1 MDDVKTKKFNKF
13 QELFFPIYGY
23 ELKKFIPMSLL
34 MFMIVFIYGLVRS
47 LKDYFIHYNTN
58 LWIGAKPEETAV
70 LISALKLWFVLPCAF
85 LMVMAFTALL
95 NKFGSTKAFY
105 ITISAFMLFYLI
117 YGYVVY
123 PNLNLF
129 VVSEEQITKITSSVP
144 IFFRAFLTCLAN
156 WPLTLFYIISEL
168 WGTTAISFLFWQF
181 ANKVTMSH
189 EVKRFFGLFSLL
201 SNLGSILSGSI
212 IKNCSSNY
220 NVGNIRLLMTLVVM
234 SGLVILG
241 IYTYIN
247 KIVLK
252 DPLLYDKSK
261 LAPKKHKKEKV
272 SSIEGIKIL
281 FKNPYLMLIVI
292 LVLSYGICIN
302 FSEVIMNSCMKEAF
316 TGSQYASMQG
326 NLLICTGVFS
336 GVVVILSNNIL
347 RKFSWKI
354 AAIITP
360 ICFLIAGGGF
370 LTLVLYKQFISPVIF
385 GAPAIFIIVWCG
397 IISDSLFKS
406 FKYSLFDSTK
416 SMAYLPLDPDERN
429 KGQAAVEII
438 GGRAGKAGASAIQQV
453 MTAFPRTLQTTTGV
467 VSGLLAYT
475 PAIVLLFFATVI
487 SWIFSV
493 LKLSTRYENK
503 IKENNSRQ

>member
-70 LISALKLWFVLPCAF
+70 LISALKLWYVLPCAF

-117 YGYVVY
+117 YGYVIY

-234 SGLVILG
+234 SGLIILG

-247 KIVLK
+247 KIFLK

-261 LAPKKHKKEKV
+261 LAPKKHKK
-272 SSIEGIKIL
+272 
-281 FKNPYLMLIVI
+281 
-292 LVLSYGICIN
+292 
-302 FSEVIMNSCMKEAF
+302 
-316 TGSQYASMQG
+316 
-326 NLLICTGVFS
+326 
-336 GVVVILSNNIL
+336 
-347 RKFSWKI
+347 
-354 AAIITP
+354 
-360 ICFLIAGGGF
+360 
-370 LTLVLYKQFISPVIF
+370 
-385 GAPAIFIIVWCG
+385 
-397 IISDSLFKS
+397 
-406 FKYSLFDSTK
+406 
-416 SMAYLPLDPDERN
+416 
-429 KGQAAVEII
+429 
-438 GGRAGKAGASAIQQV
+438 
-453 MTAFPRTLQTTTGV
+453 
-467 VSGLLAYT
+467 
-475 PAIVLLFFATVI
+475 
-487 SWIFSV
+487 
-493 LKLSTRYENK
+493 
-503 IKENNSRQ
+503 